1 MAAHQELCEESLK
14 IIITGGGG
22 GGGGGSCSS
31 HQGDTCL

>member
-22 GGGGGSCSS
+22 GGSCSS